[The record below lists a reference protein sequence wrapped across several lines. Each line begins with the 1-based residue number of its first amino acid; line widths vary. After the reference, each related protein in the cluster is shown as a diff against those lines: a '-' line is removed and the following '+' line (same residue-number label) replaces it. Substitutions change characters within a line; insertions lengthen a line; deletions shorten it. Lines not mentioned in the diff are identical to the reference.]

1 MKANILTVIMVL
13 GFLNISVAQN
23 YKFGKVSKEELLQN
37 EHPADPSADAAVL
50 YREVKTEFQYT
61 QDSGWYMVT
70 DYFERVKVYNKEGF
84 ERANVTIDLY
94 KGEGED
100 KDKLL
105 GLRGYTYYLD
115 ADGKMKDVKLRND
128 GVFEEE
134 TTKFLSQTK
143 ITMPDVREGCVIEYK
158 YTINSPFIFNIDEFK
173 FQETIPVDK
182 VKVMFST
189 PEYFVY
195 KTHQRGWVP
204 YKVNSESRERTMVYR
219 QTSQDLRALGGPGI
233 PQTKTREVRFK
244 EDTYTVELD
253 KVPALQEEPFVGNL
267 NNYTTALQ
275 FEMSYIDVPGTPL
288 KTYATNWEDVS
299 KSIYRIS
306 EFGNELER
314 KNYFESDIDNLL
326 SGISKPEEKIG
337 VIFSYVLN
345 KMNWNGYNGYF
356 TNEGVKTAYKKG
368 SGNVADINLMLV
380 AMLRHANLEAN
391 PVLVS
396 TKAHGIPLFPTRNGF
411 NYVIAAVDL
420 PQGTLLLDATNKD
433 AEIGVLKSSILN
445 WQGRV
450 IRKEGASGWVSLSS
464 LVPAV
469 KSTMVNAEIAPDME
483 VTGKAKN
490 RFTGNYAFQYRTEY
504 KSLNEDAQR
513 KKIEKSSRQTELSNL
528 QFENLNTPGQPVS
541 LEYDFE
547 SLDLVEDVAGKLY
560 FSPMVYLATKET
572 PFKSETRQY
581 PIDYGYPIKDRYII
595 NIELP
600 DGYEVESLPENAVF
614 NLGENTG
621 SYRYLISQVGNK
633 LQLSVEF
640 AINQSFISASEYG
653 NLKKFYEL
661 LIAKEQ
667 EKVVLSKA

>member
-1 MKANILTVIMVL
+1 MKTNILTAIMIL
-13 GFLNISVAQN
+13 CFLNISVAQK
-23 YKFGKVSKEELLQN
+23 YKFGKVSKEELLQK
-37 EHPADPSADAAVL
+37 EHPTDPTADAAVL
-50 YREVKTEFQYT
+50 YREIKTEFQYN
-61 QDSGWYMVT
+61 QDAGWFMVT
-70 DYFERVKVYNKEGF
+70 DYFERVKIYTKEGF
-84 ERANVTIDLY
+84 ESANATIDLH
-94 KGEGED
+94 KDDGE
-100 KDKLL
+100 DKLL

-115 ADGKMKDVKLRND
+115 GDGKINEVKLKSD
-128 GVFEEE
+128 GIFEEE
-134 TTKFLSQTK
+134 TTKYLSQTK
-143 ITMPDVREGCVIEYK
+143 ITMPDVREGCIIEYK
-158 YTINSPFIFNIDEFK
+158 YTINSPFIFNIDEFR

-182 VKVMFST
+182 VKVLFKT

-204 YKVNSESRERTMVYR
+204 YKVNSETRERTMIYR
-219 QTSQDLRALGGPGI
+219 QLEQMDTRTFGRGI
-233 PQTKTREVRFK
+233 QQTETREVKFK
-244 EDTYTVELD
+244 EDTYTVELEN
-253 KVPALQEEPFVGNL
+253 VPALKEEAFVGNL

-275 FEMSYIDVPGTPL
+275 FEMSYIDIPGVPL

-299 KSIYRIS
+299 KSIYRIN
-306 EFGNELER
+306 EFGAELGR
-314 KNYFESDIDNLL
+314 SNYFENDIDNLL

-337 VIFSYVLN
+337 KIFSYVLN
-345 KMNWNGYNGYF
+345 KMNWNGYNGFY

-380 AMLRHANLEAN
+380 AMLRHANLDAN

-433 AEIGVLKSSILN
+433 AEIGVLKSNILN

-450 IRKEGASGWVSLSS
+450 IKNDGTSGWVSLSS

-469 KSTMVNAEIAPDME
+469 KSAMVNVEISSEMS

-513 KKIEKSSRQTELSNL
+513 KKIEKSSRQTEISNL
-528 QFENLNTPGQPVS
+528 QFENLNNPGEPVS
-541 LEYDFE
+541 LDYDFE
-547 SLDLVEDVAGKLY
+547 SLDVVEDVAGKLY
-560 FSPMVYLATKET
+560 FSPMVYLGTKET
-572 PFKSETRQY
+572 PFKTETRQY
-581 PIDYGYPIKDRYII
+581 PIDFGFPMKNRYII
-595 NIELP
+595 NIDLP
-600 DGYEVESLPENAVF
+600 EGYKVESLPENAVY
-614 NLGENTG
+614 NLGESTG
-621 SYRYLISQVGNK
+621 SYRYLISQMGNK

-640 AINQSFISASEYG
+640 AINQSLIGANEYT

-661 LIAKEQ
+661 LIAKEK
-667 EKVVLSKA
+667 EKVVLAKA